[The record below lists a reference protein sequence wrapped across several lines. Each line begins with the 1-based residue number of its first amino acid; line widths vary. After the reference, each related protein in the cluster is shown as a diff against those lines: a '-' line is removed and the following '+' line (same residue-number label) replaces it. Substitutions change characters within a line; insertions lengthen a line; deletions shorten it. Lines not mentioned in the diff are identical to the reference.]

1 MAIIDKK
8 RNGGQW
14 TEARFHSFIKSGL
27 RALSRKW
34 PVKWEVLNDACTG
47 RKENIKTGK
56 QAKHYK
62 CAECGKEFPAKDVQV
77 DHIEP
82 IIPLSGFVS
91 WDETIERMLCEKD
104 GLQVLCLTC
113 HRAKSLEE
121 RKQSKALKNNNNK
134 DNNND

>member
-1 MAIIDKK
+1 MLD
-8 RNGGQW
+8 
-14 TEARFHSFIKSGL
+14 
-27 RALSRKW
+27 
-34 PVKWEVLNDACTG
+34 DACTG
-47 RKENIKTGK
+47 RKTNIKTGK

-82 IIPLSGFVS
+82 IVPLSGFVS

-113 HRAKSLEE
+113 HSKKSLEE
-121 RKQSKALKNNNNK
+121 RKQARALKNNNNK